1 MEEKELIEKVTKS
14 IKNRPDM
21 KNINDDF
28 LNDSVTDSL
37 NDVKAFIN
45 HHTEGLLDEGLM
57 TPIKDLC
64 VIRINLTGTE
74 GISSS
79 SKAGTSESYISD
91 IPSHIKN
98 KLRKFRSLPL

>member
-1 MEEKELIEKVTKS
+1 MEEKEIITKATES

-21 KNINDDF
+21 KNISEDYLKDTVV
-28 LNDSVTDSL
+28 DAL

-45 HHTEGLLDEGLM
+45 HRVEDVLDEGLI
-57 TPIKDLC
+57 TPVKDLS
-64 VIRINLTGTE
+64 VVRINLTGTE

-79 SKAGTSESYISD
+79 SKAGTSESYLSD
-91 IPSHIKN
+91 IPVHIKN